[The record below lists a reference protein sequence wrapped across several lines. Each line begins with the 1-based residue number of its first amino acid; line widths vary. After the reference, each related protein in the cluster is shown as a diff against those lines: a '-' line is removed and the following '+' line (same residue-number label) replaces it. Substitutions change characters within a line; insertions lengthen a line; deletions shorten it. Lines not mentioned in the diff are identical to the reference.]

1 MFERSYCLFHV
12 SVLSLLVGLAAC
24 GDDDEKS
31 ADDTGDDGAPIAGFS
46 DELESWRTHADLVEL
61 LHLADY
67 ESGALHVDMGTPA
80 DSKYIVGG
88 WKENW
93 GSAGIDGEVSYRNV
107 GKRARFYFPLSA
119 KAASK
124 VLLRIKP
131 VGTNS
136 LTPYINNTQIQSV
149 FFKESGF
156 QDVVF
161 DLPAANTVV
170 GENYLLLTFGDAKTV
185 AGEEVAAQVQSIHI
199 GSNPKAQAGLTAR
212 RVKISDAEQPAIVLP
227 HGASMSWHLR
237 IPKQSKLLLYAGAGP
252 GSKATGKLAVTIEV
266 DGAGEKAL
274 FEQPLKSTW
283 SAVPIELDKY
293 GDQLAKLTFEAH
305 DGAAAVAAPRIIVP
319 PANARKAEKPKN
331 LIVLL
336 IDTLR
341 AERLQIYNPKSRV
354 KSPVL
359 NALAKEGTVF
369 EKAHSTENWTKPSVA
384 AVLTALY
391 PVSHGARSQSAVL
404 SDKALLLSEH
414 LKAQGYA
421 TGSFIANGYVSDRF
435 GFDQGWDKYRNF
447 IREEGSTDA
456 SNVFKES
463 GDWAEANKDKPF
475 FLYVQTIDPHVP
487 YRPGDEYTK
496 MYDPRNDYSGPVEPN
511 STGILL
517 EKAKKK
523 EVTLNESDRTR
534 LMALHDGEI
543 TKHDVFLGKFVERMK
558 KLGIWENSLFVVVSD
573 HGEEF
578 NEHGSWGHGQSVYE
592 ELLHVPFFFRH
603 PGSVPDGQRVA
614 HSVST
619 MDLAPT
625 ALELMGAKPLANAEG
640 RSLVGDIYGDAP
652 PLTGGI
658 SFSDF
663 WDERRVL
670 TTANW
675 KFLVRGNL
683 THSMFDLKNDPWEM
697 KQLTGEEAPVAAR
710 FSRIMLGQFLAAKD
724 RKNFTSASQTNDA
737 SLEAGEVKMDD
748 DLRKQLEALGY
759 MNPDAPAPGSEG

>member
-1 MFERSYCLFHV
+1 MLARTTARLAI
-12 SVLSLLVGLAAC
+12 LSLTFALSAC
-24 GDDDEKS
+24 GDDDDEK
-31 ADDTGDDGAPIAGFS
+31 TGQSGGEDAPPTAGFPK
-46 DELESWRTHADLVEL
+46 DVESWRTHADLIDL
-61 LHLADY
+61 LHMADY
-67 ESGALHVDMGTPA
+67 ESGSLHIDLGSPA
-80 DSKYIVGG
+80 DAKYIVGG
-88 WKENW
+88 WKDNW
-93 GSAGIDGEVSYRNV
+93 GSAGKDGTATYRNV
-107 GKRARFYFPLSA
+107 GKRARLYFPLA
-119 KAASK
+119 KKAATK
-124 VLLRIKP
+124 VLMRIKP
-131 VGTNS
+131 VGTKAVS
-136 LTPYINNTQIQSV
+136 PYINNTQIQSV
-149 FFKESGF
+149 FFEKDGF
-156 QDVVF
+156 QEITF
-161 DLPAANTVV
+161 DLPAENTVA
-170 GENYLLLTFGDAKTV
+170 GENYLLLTFGDAKNIG
-185 AGEEVAAQVQSIHI
+185 GEEVAAQVQSVHI
-199 GSNPKAQAGLTAR
+199 GPSPKVQDDLSAR
-212 RVKISDAEQPAIVLP
+212 RVKISGGEHSAFVLP
-227 HGASMSWHLR
+227 AGATLSWYVR
-237 IPKQSKLLLYAGAGP
+237 VPEQGKLLFYAGAGP
-252 GSKATGKLAVTIEV
+252 GSDKQAAKLSATITV
-266 DGAGEKAL
+266 DGADEKKLAD
-274 FEQPLKSTW
+274 QPLKKTW
-283 SAVPIELDKY
+283 TAVPVELKEF
-293 GDQLAKLTFEAH
+293 GAKLARLTFKAES
-305 DGAAAVAAPRIIVP
+305 GAAAVAAPRIIVP
-319 PANARKAEKPKN
+319 PANATKKDKPKN

-354 KSPVL
+354 KSPIL
-359 NALAKEGTVF
+359 NGLAKEGTVF
-369 EKAHSTENWTKPSVA
+369 EKAHSPENWTKPSVA
-384 AVLTALY
+384 SVLTALY

-404 SDKALLLSEH
+404 SEKAVLLSEH

-447 IREEGSTDA
+447 IRESGSTDA

-463 GDWAEANKDKPF
+463 GDWAESNKDKPF

-592 ELLHVPFFFRH
+592 ELLHVPLFFRH
-603 PGSVPDGQRVA
+603 PGSVPSGQRVA

-625 ALELMGAKPLANAEG
+625 ALELMGAKPLPKAEG
-640 RSLVGDIYGDAP
+640 RSLVGDLFGDAP
-652 PLTGGI
+652 PLTGGF

-683 THSMFDLKNDPWEM
+683 THSMFDLKNDPWEK
-697 KQLTGEEAPVAAR
+697 KQLTGEEAPIAAR

-724 RKNFTSASQTNDA
+724 RRNFTSANQTEDA
-737 SLEAGEVKMDD
+737 SLQAGEVKMDD